1 MEKFYLKKA
10 IRGDMKFKYFYL
22 FTYAFNILDKLKIY
36 YETQDDGIFLIDL
49 FEGRRKKSKE
59 NLR

>member
-1 MEKFYLKKA
+1 
-10 IRGDMKFKYFYL
+10 MKFKYFYL